1 MFPKFS
7 RFCTIAALTTLTCV
21 IAHPSSAN
29 TETSILAQET
39 TTEMV
44 KENPFLTTDELIKE
58 SFNYHTGD
66 FFEQSSIAN
75 DFNFIFGW
83 RTGPKGSYPENSIA
97 RDGLLLN
104 VIITD
109 YFKQLTQGTPSVRTR
124 DVENPFNQSIVANPD
139 NL

>member
-21 IAHPSSAN
+21 IAQPSSAN
-29 TETSILAQET
+29 TETPVVAQES

-44 KENPFLTTDELIKE
+44 ENTSFLTTDELIKK
-58 SFNYHTGD
+58 SFNYHSGD
-66 FFEQSSIAN
+66 FFEQSTIGSDLN
-75 DFNFIFGW
+75 SIFGW
-83 RTGPKGSYPENSIA
+83 RTGLKGSYPENNIA

-109 YFKQLTQGTPSVRTR
+109 YFKQLTQGGTSVRTR
-124 DVENPFNQSIVANPD
+124 DVENPFNQSIAANPD